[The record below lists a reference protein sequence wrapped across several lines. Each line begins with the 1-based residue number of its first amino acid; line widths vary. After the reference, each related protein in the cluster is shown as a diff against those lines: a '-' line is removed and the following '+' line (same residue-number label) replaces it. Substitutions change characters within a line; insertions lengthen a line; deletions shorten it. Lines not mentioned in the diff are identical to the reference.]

1 VYSVS
6 SIVLFVLAALVS
18 LSFAQ
23 KGTVLIFINRNL
35 LNFFGWGTLLL
46 PFVLCMGGLMLARLS
61 WKIAQPNVLIGAIL
75 IFISS
80 VSLTRSGVFGRAIW
94 FNISELITPVGTG
107 IVLIGS
113 FAIGF
118 TVLFE
123 TSIEDVYLF
132 FKSLI
137 NFIKKRFVSKKEQ
150 QQGLFNK
157 KEANKEEKKKRVVK
171 SKKEQKKTPEPQV
184 EPPDIVPT
192 PKKDGEWQTPPLEIL
207 TDSIGGEA
215 DRGDLNKNAQVIEET
230 LDSFGV
236 QAQVVEVNE
245 GPAVTQYAL
254 KIALGT
260 KLSKIT
266 ARANDLALALAAPTG
281 QIRVEAPIPG
291 RSLVGIEVP
300 NRSLEIVT
308 LKEMLVSEEMQ
319 NFDSKLA
326 FGLGLDVSGEP
337 AVADIRKMPHVLIAG
352 ATGAGKSVCINALI
366 ATILFR
372 TSPEEVKLLLVDPKR
387 VELTQYNGIPH
398 LLAPVIVE
406 PEKVVSSLKWAI
418 SEMERRYKL
427 FAKAGARNIT
437 SFNKQAEE
445 ERLPYLVIII
455 DELADV
461 MLFAPSE
468 VEDCIT
474 RLAQMARATGIHLV
488 VSTQR
493 PSTDVIT
500 GLIKANIP
508 CRIAFNVSSMVD
520 SRVIIDSPGA
530 EKLLGRGDM
539 LYIPP
544 GQAKPQRIQGTF
556 VADSEINALIKF
568 LKKTGEEPDYTEEVT
583 NKYKTKNVKVGNTEL
598 EEKDELFED
607 ALRLACKYQK
617 GSASLFQRKLSIGY
631 ARAARILDQLE
642 QAGVVGPPDGSKP
655 RELLISNAD
664 EFLNQAEDL
673 TAE

>member
-1 VYSVS
+1 
-6 SIVLFVLAALVS
+6 
-18 LSFAQ
+18 
-23 KGTVLIFINRNL
+23 
-35 LNFFGWGTLLL
+35 
-46 PFVLCMGGLMLARLS
+46 
-61 WKIAQPNVLIGAIL
+61 
-75 IFISS
+75 
-80 VSLTRSGVFGRAIW
+80 
-94 FNISELITPVGTG
+94 
-107 IVLIGS
+107 
-113 FAIGF
+113 
-118 TVLFE
+118 
-123 TSIEDVYLF
+123 
-132 FKSLI
+132 
-137 NFIKKRFVSKKEQ
+137 
-150 QQGLFNK
+150 
-157 KEANKEEKKKRVVK
+157 
-171 SKKEQKKTPEPQV
+171 
-184 EPPDIVPT
+184 
-192 PKKDGEWQTPPLEIL
+192 
-207 TDSIGGEA
+207 
-215 DRGDLNKNAQVIEET
+215 
-230 LDSFGV
+230 
-236 QAQVVEVNE
+236 
-245 GPAVTQYAL
+245 
-254 KIALGT
+254 
-260 KLSKIT
+260 
-266 ARANDLALALAAPTG
+266 
-281 QIRVEAPIPG
+281 
-291 RSLVGIEVP
+291 
-300 NRSLEIVT
+300 
-308 LKEMLVSEEMQ
+308 
-319 NFDSKLA
+319 
-326 FGLGLDVSGEP
+326 
-337 AVADIRKMPHVLIAG
+337 
-352 ATGAGKSVCINALI
+352 
-366 ATILFR
+366 
-372 TSPEEVKLLLVDPKR
+372 
-387 VELTQYNGIPH
+387 
-398 LLAPVIVE
+398 
-406 PEKVVSSLKWAI
+406 
-418 SEMERRYKL
+418 
-427 FAKAGARNIT
+427 
-437 SFNKQAEE
+437 
-445 ERLPYLVIII
+445 
-455 DELADV
+455 